1 MTSSSQLAG
10 KRSSISRASRVLYSR
25 FVKLGASDGCTELAC
40 SKSKMYVSM
49 SVIRCNPEF
58 KMEEKIPQS
67 LCLWGNKK
75 LEPQNKDDKVGN
87 ILEQNNL
94 NRLQMVQFECPWI
107 INPSSCSFGRFAL
120 QILSNGERTRET
132 PFSVC
137 CRTFRHRLLSA
148 VIRNGLLWEAI
159 WEKLEIFWNKFSSA
173 GCK

>member
-120 QILSNGERTRET
+120 RANARNAVQCLLPDVPSSPPLCSNKKWFIMGSHMGKVGNFLEQIQLS
-132 PFSVC
+132 
-137 CRTFRHRLLSA
+137 RLQM
-148 VIRNGLLWEAI
+148 IQFE
-159 WEKLEIFWNKFSSA
+159 
-173 GCK
+173 